1 MVHTV
6 QLAATVETSVDLR
19 SHLTSCLQILLQ
31 RYRDELAR
39 TARELAP
46 KIEEIVEALRELDE
60 HDAAA
65 VRTTHG
71 NLFD

>member
-1 MVHTV
+1 MVHAV
-6 QLAATVETSVDLR
+6 QPPAHVETTIDLR

-46 KIEEIVEALRELDE
+46 KIEEIVEALRALD
-60 HDAAA
+60 DCDPAD
-65 VRTTHG
+65 VRAKHG
-71 NLFD
+71 NLFE